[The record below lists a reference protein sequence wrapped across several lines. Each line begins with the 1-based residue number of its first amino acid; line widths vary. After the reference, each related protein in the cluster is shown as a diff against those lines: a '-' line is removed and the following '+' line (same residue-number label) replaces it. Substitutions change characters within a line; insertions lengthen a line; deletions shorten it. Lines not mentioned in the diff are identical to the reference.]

1 MNKSVWIQATVI
13 PLVVIGASLALFFGI
28 AVFLEIL
35 HDYALAIGTVLFIGI
50 SAGAWLLARRT
61 ERAHAAEHP
70 DQASDGI

>member
-1 MNKSVWIQATVI
+1 MNKSVWIPAIVTPLITVG
-13 PLVVIGASLALFFGI
+13 VSLALFFGI

-35 HDYALAIGTVLFIGI
+35 HDYALAIGTVLFVGI

-61 ERAHAAEHP
+61 ERAHAEAHP